1 MTTTPTTRPA
11 PRRGGSVTW
20 ACTSGFSPVFI
31 FPFTPGDYYG
41 VANLHEFQTLMYR
54 PLYWYGS
61 GGQPTV
67 DYTRSLAEPP
77 VWDAD
82 GRTATITVK
91 PYRWSNGETV
101 DADGVMLWMHL
112 LEAEKERFG
121 GYTPG
126 FFPDNLVSYEKV
138 AEDKVS
144 FTFDDAYSHNWVLM
158 NQFST
163 ITPLPRAWDRT
174 ADGPAD
180 ATHDPAQAAAVY
192 AYLRAC
198 NDDRASWDTSP
209 VWSVVNGPWKL
220 DRYTIDG
227 VTGECVLVPNESYSG
242 PNKPYLDAFRLI
254 PTDSDT
260 DQYERLLKGPAVPD
274 GVQIGFLPFD
284 EITEPAEDPMTGGPN
299 PLGDHYDLLPQL
311 TYKIHYFPINFNNP
325 TVKGR
330 IFKELYF
337 RQALQSCLD
346 GRGAIR
352 DVYKGYGYPTTGP
365 VPALPESPLLS
376 PARREDPYPFD
387 VGRAR
392 ALLEANGWDTSTTPA
407 RCVRPGTGP
416 GEAGEGIPAG
426 TELRFSM
433 RYAQGHETLTEVMR
447 KFAADAAQAGIAIEL
462 TEVEASVLVLEDTTC
477 TPGPDS
483 PCLWEF
489 SDWNGGWGYGPGFY
503 PTGEALY
510 STGSS
515 VNFGSYSDPRAD
527 ALIARTVVSDDLA
540 DLHAY
545 QDYIAE
551 QVPVMWMPN
560 FPFRLLEVAKDL
572 HGVAPV
578 NPFGLINPE
587 DWYYAEQEL

>member
-1 MTTTPTTRPA
+1 MTPPTTPL
-11 PRRGGSVTW
+11 RGGSVTW

-31 FPFTPGDYYG
+31 FPFTPGEYYG

-54 PLYWYGS
+54 PLYWYGT

-67 DYTRSLAEPP
+67 DYERSLAEPP
-77 VWDAD
+77 QWSED
-82 GRTATITVK
+82 GRTATITIK
-91 PYRWSNGETV
+91 PYAWSNGETV
-101 DADGVMLWMHL
+101 NADNVMLWMHL
-112 LEAEKERFG
+112 LEAEKESFG

-126 FFPDNLVSYEKV
+126 FFPDNLAGYEKV

-144 FTFDDAYSHNWVLM
+144 FTFDRAYSHNWVLM

-174 ADGPAD
+174 GDDRPAD
-180 ATHDPAQAAAVY
+180 ATHDPAQASAVY
-192 AYLRAC
+192 DYLRAC
-198 NDDRASWDTSP
+198 NDERKSWDTSP

-220 DRYTIDG
+220 SSYTIDG
-227 VTGECVLVPNESYSG
+227 VSGEAVLVPNESYSG
-242 PNKPYLDAFRLI
+242 PNKPYLDEFRLV
-254 PTDSDT
+254 PTGSDT
-260 DQYERLLKGPAVPD
+260 EQYEMLRRGPEALD

-284 EITEPAEDPMTGGPN
+284 EVTEPAEDPVLGGPN
-299 PLGDHYDLLPQL
+299 PLGEHYDLVPQL

-325 TVKGR
+325 TVAGK
-330 IFKELYF
+330 IFKQLYF

-346 GRGAIR
+346 SRGAIR

-365 VPALPESPLLS
+365 IPALPDSPLLS
-376 PARREDPYPFD
+376 PAAHEDPYPFD
-387 VGRAR
+387 VERAR
-392 ALLEANGWDTSTTPA
+392 ALLTENGWDTSSTPA
-407 RCVRPGTGP
+407 LCVREGTGA

-426 TELRFSM
+426 TPLRFSM
-433 RYAQGHETLTEVMR
+433 RYAQGHETLTAVMR
-447 KFAADAAQAGIAIEL
+447 KFAADAAEAGIEIVL

-515 VNFGSYSDPRAD
+515 VNFGSYSDPKAD
-527 ALIARTVVSDDLA
+527 ELIARTVVSDDLE
-540 DLHAY
+540 DLYAY
-545 QDYIAE
+545 QDYMAQ
-551 QVPVMWMPN
+551 QVPVIWMPN
-560 FPFRLLEVAKDL
+560 FPFRLLEVANNLK
-572 HGVAPV
+572 GVAPV

-587 DWYYAEQEL
+587 DWHYVGEVL